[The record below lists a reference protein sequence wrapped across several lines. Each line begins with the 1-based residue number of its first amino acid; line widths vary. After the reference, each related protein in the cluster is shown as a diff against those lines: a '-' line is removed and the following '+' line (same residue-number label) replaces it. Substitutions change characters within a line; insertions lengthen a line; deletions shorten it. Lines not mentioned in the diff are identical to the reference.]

1 MDSQNSIILR
11 EVSPRLLRC
20 ATPESRGF
28 SHCNLNLDSIFG
40 RRSVWHTFRGE
51 TQTCKRKSLELTRDL
66 ILRRRNPHEVLFSKR
81 PRYAIT
87 TWYYDG
93 EEREQALAG
102 AEGGGGEGG
111 SAEMEVEAE
120 RIRREI
126 QKFESGGGIG
136 GKKQPEEKGGA
147 KGGGV
152 EMVSDTSIK
161 GVVEIAQ
168 GGDGKKAVQ
177 VDLEELD

>member
-1 MDSQNSIILR
+1 MGEPQ
-11 EVSPRLLRC
+11 
-20 ATPESRGF
+20 
-28 SHCNLNLDSIFG
+28 
-40 RRSVWHTFRGE
+40 TFE
-51 TQTCKRKSLELTRDL
+51 RKSFELTCDF

-126 QKFESGGGIG
+126 QKFESGGGVG
-136 GKKQPEEKGGA
+136 GKKQPEDGAGSKGR
-147 KGGGV
+147 GV

-161 GVVEIAQ
+161 GVVEIAKDTR
-168 GGDGKKAVQ
+168 GDGERGELVDHPSSLLLAEEKVPLAVGTCATGAVKKAVQ

>member
-1 MDSQNSIILR
+1 MGGPQ
-11 EVSPRLLRC
+11 
-20 ATPESRGF
+20 
-28 SHCNLNLDSIFG
+28 
-40 RRSVWHTFRGE
+40 TFE
-51 TQTCKRKSLELTRDL
+51 RKSLELTCDF

-102 AEGGGGEGG
+102 AEGGGGGEGG

-126 QKFESGGGIG
+126 QKFESGGGVG
-136 GKKQPEEKGGA
+136 GKKQPEEGAGGKGR
-147 KGGGV
+147 GV
-152 EMVSDTSIK
+152 EMVGDTSIK

-168 GGDGKKAVQ
+168 EGAVKKAVQ